1 MEQFIILGIKVMNK
15 EKLAVPLQDI
25 FTKYGC
31 CIKTRLGI
39 NQPESAGTKDAGL
52 IILELKGDIEECE
65 RLESELLALNGVVV
79 RKMVF

>member
-1 MEQFIILGIKVMNK
+1 MERSIILGIKVMNK
-15 EKLAVPLQDI
+15 EKLASPLQDI

-39 NQPESAGTKDAGL
+39 NQLETAETIDAGL
-52 IILELKGDIEECE
+52 IILELMGHEEECE
-65 RLESELLALNGVVV
+65 RLENELLTLETVIV